1 MRYALAPLSHARL
14 ATVASLEAVPT
25 HRLVVRARAGRLAV
39 YRRTPYA
46 LVLVGTFAHIDD
58 AAAAMSR
65 WI

>member
-1 MRYALAPLSHARL
+1 MRYALAPLRHPRL
-14 ATVASLEAVPT
+14 VTVASLDAVPA
-25 HRLVVRARAGRLAV
+25 HRLVVRPRAGRLSV

-46 LVLVGTFAHIDD
+46 LVLVGTFAHLDD